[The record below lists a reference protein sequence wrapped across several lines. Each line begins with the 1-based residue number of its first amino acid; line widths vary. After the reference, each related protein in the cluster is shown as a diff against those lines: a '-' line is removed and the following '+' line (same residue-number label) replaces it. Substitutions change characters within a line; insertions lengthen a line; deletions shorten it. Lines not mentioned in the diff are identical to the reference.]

1 MNLERGIRSTIRIIK
16 GIERKISMTLFAI
29 VKTILLSKIPFFLV
43 VTKIMPKITPK
54 NQAIV
59 PETPIMTKVS
69 CRQCKN
75 SPESRLK
82 LGIKVITKFSII
94 LIPPVAHLSF

>member
-1 MNLERGIRSTIRIIK
+1 MNQLKVFENTDIRKFGNDLLNKIDLITID
-16 GIERKISMTLFAI
+16 ISFI
-29 VKTILLSKIPFFLV
+29 S
-43 VTKIMPKITPK
+43 VTKIMPKIPPK
-54 NQAIV
+54 NQTIV